1 MNPTAAQPDKSLH
14 GKLPQN
20 QAFSGAAGFN
30 FLILGRRSAKDWQM
44 FSTIGLLHEGMMLR
58 QKAQVDPATHSGC
71 GLSEWVVREVEL
83 GALELKKKKKRIQ
96 SLRLI

>member
-30 FLILGRRSAKDWQM
+30 FLILVRRGAKDWQM
-44 FSTIGLLHEGMMLR
+44 SSIIGQLHEGMMLR

-71 GLSEWVVREVEL
+71 GLSEWVVREV
-83 GALELKKKKKRIQ
+83 
-96 SLRLI
+96 